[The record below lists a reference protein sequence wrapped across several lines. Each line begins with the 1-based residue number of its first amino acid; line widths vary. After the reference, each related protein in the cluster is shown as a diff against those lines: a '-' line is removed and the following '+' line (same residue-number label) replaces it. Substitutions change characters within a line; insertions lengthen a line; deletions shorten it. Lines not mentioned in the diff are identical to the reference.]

1 MVRVRH
7 SRLGALVILLAG
19 SAGGLTPLRAGAQP
33 PAGPRLPVLS
43 TVKAI
48 RSLSQDEAARGY
60 PVRAR
65 ATVTH
70 VDEREHGTLVI
81 HESELGQ
88 FVFPPTDVSTVRSW
102 PDLQRGDPVAT
113 EG

>member
-19 SAGGLTPLRAGAQP
+19 SAGGLTPLRAAAQP
-33 PAGPRLPVLS
+33 PAGPRLPVLA

-60 PVRAR
+60 PVRVR

-70 VDEREHGTLVI
+70 VDAREHGSLII
-81 HESELGQ
+81 HAGRSAQ
-88 FVFPPTDVSTVRSW
+88 FLFPPTVLPPVRSC
-102 PDLQRGDPVAT
+102 PDLHPPAF
-113 EG
+113 